1 MEGWQVAGKSG
12 ECGNCLVMKLM
23 PVRMV
28 VMRVVMGGMRDE
40 VIMRGEVGGGR
51 GGVGCYGRRVG
62 EGVRRREI

>member
-1 MEGWQVAGKSG
+1 
-12 ECGNCLVMKLM
+12 MKLM